1 MRDLLHCSKHWTK
14 MIYSIYLSN
23 IPFNQIGNNI
33 FQWPFRQYFRVNE
46 IAFLCRWSNKHKML
60 QGMQE
65 YISVLEE
72 IKSNVQT
79 CVHLD
84 QTDELAV
91 FVAFGRNTFLKTHL
105 NSVQIHLNSPFWA
118 DSIEDETP
126 GLWVQFNSNYCAS
139 NSFNRLWSHFFCKHN
154 NKIEK

>member
-1 MRDLLHCSKHWTK
+1 
-14 MIYSIYLSN
+14 
-23 IPFNQIGNNI
+23 
-33 FQWPFRQYFRVNE
+33 
-46 IAFLCRWSNKHKML
+46 ML

-84 QTDELAV
+84 QTDELSV

-105 NSVQIHLNSPFWA
+105 NSVQIHLNSPFRA

-126 GLWVQFNSNYCAS
+126 GL
-139 NSFNRLWSHFFCKHN
+139 
-154 NKIEK
+154 